1 MRFGN
6 HHDRHLQTMEKM
18 VQLNIY
24 GIFLTVPR
32 FTIMKVSPSAGKMS
46 EASMLVNVPGL
57 VTASDQEKI

>member
-1 MRFGN
+1 
-6 HHDRHLQTMEKM
+6 MEKR

>member
-32 FTIMKVSPSAGKMS
+32 FTIMKVSPDAEKMDQ
-46 EASMLVNVPGL
+46 ASTLVKVPGL
-57 VTASDQEKI
+57 LTAFGQEKI